1 MKGSSEYRVAGSEVG
16 KPTTAMEAPE
26 PTTLAPVTL
35 EPIGSVASPFR
46 TVEDRCDYRTESWLV
61 LRPELAPA
69 LAGIEYF
76 SHLWVIYRQHRVG
89 EWLRRNDLGAVAPLL
104 LPADDERAGQ
114 GIFST
119 RAPCRPAGLGSC
131 IVALLRR
138 EENVLVVRGLDAL
151 DGTPLIDVKPYVPH
165 FDSFPDAA
173 VPLHWAKVMD
183 RPDDATRLSRELHW
197 DTSSPD
203 FTFGLRVGVAL
214 LARLG
219 LVRGQ
224 PLRAELGASALFA
237 QGFEAATGCSPL
249 RGTLALMS
257 RTNNEA
263 PWSVRLLTSGPAVEF
278 QLSRTI
284 WTSAAEILAADEAAL
299 WLQTSPEP

>member
-1 MKGSSEYRVAGSEVG
+1 
-16 KPTTAMEAPE
+16 
-26 PTTLAPVTL
+26 VTL
-35 EPIGSVASPFR
+35 EPIGSVESPYHS
-46 TVEDRCDYRTESWLV
+46 VDDRCDYRSESRLV
-61 LRPELAPA
+61 LRLELAPA
-69 LAGIEYF
+69 LVGLEYF

-89 EWLRRNDLGAVAPLL
+89 EWLHRNDWGPEAPLV
-104 LPADDERAGQ
+104 LPADDHRAGQ

-131 IVALLRR
+131 IVALHRR

-165 FDSFPDAA
+165 FDAFPDAA

-183 RPDDATRLSRELHW
+183 QPDDAARLSRELHW
-197 DTSSPD
+197 DTSSTD
-203 FTFGLRVGVAL
+203 FTLGLRVGVAV

-219 LVRGQ
+219 LERGQ

-249 RGTLALMS
+249 RGTLAVLP
-257 RTNNEA
+257 RGNHEA
-263 PWSVRLLTSGPAVEF
+263 PWSVRLPMSGPVVEF
-278 QLSRTI
+278 RLPRTV
-284 WTSAAEILAADEAAL
+284 WSSAAEILGADEPSL
-299 WLQTSPEP
+299 WDETGPRCGDGGK

>member
-1 MKGSSEYRVAGSEVG
+1 MSA
-16 KPTTAMEAPE
+16 E
-26 PTTLAPVTL
+26 PSPAALAPVRLTPVG
-35 EPIGSVASPFR
+35 EIGSPYR
-46 TVEDRCDYRTESWLV
+46 TVEDRCDYRSESRLI
-61 LRPELAPA
+61 LRPELTPA

-89 EWLRRNDLGAVAPLL
+89 EWLHHNAWGPAAPLVM
-104 LPADDERAGQ
+104 PAADDRAGQ

-165 FDSFPDAA
+165 FDAVPDAT

-183 RPDDATRLSRELHW
+183 RPDDAARLSREFHW
-197 DTSSPD
+197 DTTSTD
-203 FTFGLRVGVAL
+203 FTLGLRVGVAVL
-214 LARLG
+214 RQLG
-219 LVRGQ
+219 LERGR
-224 PLRAELGASALFA
+224 PLRAELAASAVFA

-249 RGTLALMS
+249 RGSLALAV
-257 RTNNEA
+257 RANTEG
-263 PWSVRLLTSGPAVEF
+263 PWTVRVLQDAGSVEF
-278 QLSRTI
+278 RLSRTV
-284 WTSAAEILAADEAAL
+284 WPSASEILAAPEAEL
-299 WLQTSPEP
+299 WNDPVAIGADLRTSSMP

>member
-1 MKGSSEYRVAGSEVG
+1 MNV
-16 KPTTAMEAPE
+16 PE
-26 PTTLAPVTL
+26 SAALAPVML

-46 TVEDRCDYRTESWLV
+46 TVEDRCDYRTESRLV

-69 LAGIEYF
+69 LAGIEFF

-89 EWLRRNDLGAVAPLL
+89 EWLRRNDWGAVAPLL

-138 EENVLVVRGLDAL
+138 EESVLVVRGLDAL

-165 FDSFPDAA
+165 FDAFPDAA

-197 DTSSPD
+197 DTSSTD
-203 FTFGLRVGVAL
+203 FTLGLRVGVAV

-219 LVRGQ
+219 LARGQ
-224 PLRAELGASALFA
+224 PLRAEISASALFA

-249 RGTLALMS
+249 RGTLALAP
-257 RTNNEA
+257 RANNEP
-263 PWSVRLLTSGPAVEF
+263 PWSVRLLVGGPAVEF
-278 QLSRTI
+278 QLLRTV
-284 WTSAAEILAADEAAL
+284 WTSAAEILGADETAL
-299 WLQTSPEP
+299 WQPACPAS